1 MTRHHPKLASRVVD
15 NSILALVLAGGDI
28 LWHRAWLCR
37 DAHFTQLGIGSS
49 LIAELDAIANILAT
63 LIRRNLVLAMAW
75 IVGFHSILRR
85 FNLRNDNRS

>member
-49 LIAELDAIANILAT
+49 LIAELDAIANIRYPDSPKSGPGHGLDWRLSQHLAP
-63 LIRRNLVLAMAW
+63 LQ
-75 IVGFHSILRR
+75 SEE
-85 FNLRNDNRS
+85 